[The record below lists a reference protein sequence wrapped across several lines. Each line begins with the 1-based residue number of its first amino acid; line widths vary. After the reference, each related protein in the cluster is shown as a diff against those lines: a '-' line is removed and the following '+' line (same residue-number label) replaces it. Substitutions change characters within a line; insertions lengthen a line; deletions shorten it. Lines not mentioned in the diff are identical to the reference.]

1 MKLLR
6 LVPKETN
13 ISFMRIHIL
22 ALSISSL
29 LVLLSLVGF
38 FFIGLNTG
46 IDFKGGTNIEVRV
59 NNNGVNISYLRD
71 LFRNTNIGEVN
82 IQEFGKPQ
90 DYIISVQKQSQEKEL
105 EQNVVIIVKD
115 ILKNEFFND
124 VEFRR
129 TETVGPVISSQLKK
143 DGAIALGAALIAML
157 IYIWFRFEWQFSI
170 AAIVALIHDVVT
182 TVGLFSV
189 FDLEFNL
196 AIVAAILTT
205 AGYSINDTVVV
216 FDRVRENLR
225 KYKSQDHNYI
235 YNKSI
240 NETLSR
246 TLITSMTTL
255 IALIIIYFFGGAVLS
270 DFALAMIWGVVIGTY
285 SSIFIAV
292 SFLTYFNIYKGDKK
306 DSSEPVPEYER

>member
-170 AAIVALIHDVVT
+170 GAIFALTHDVILTLGFLVLT
-182 TVGLFSV
+182 R
-189 FDLEFNL
+189 LEFNL
-196 AIVAAILTT
+196 ATIAAILTII
-205 AGYSINDTVVV
+205 GYSMNDTVVV
-216 FDRVRENLR
+216 YDRVRENLR
-225 KYKSQDHNYI
+225 KYKKLSI
-235 YNKSI
+235 YDLLNLSV
-240 NETLSR
+240 NNTLSR
-246 TLITSMTTL
+246 TILTSVTTL
-255 IALIIIYFFGGAVLS
+255 LALFALFIFGGANIAGFTLV
-270 DFALAMIWGVVIGTY
+270 MIWGVIIGTY
-285 SSIFIAV
+285 SSIFIAGP
-292 SFLTYFNIYKGDKK
+292 LLMYFKIKQ
-306 DSSEPVPEYER
+306 SSIED